1 MVLRVKEGFFL
12 IETAT
17 AFTVDVSLY
26 HGDGFGY
33 IVVTKP
39 PRLPTPKG
47 GSVYGTCPLKILLI
61 WVLGMTAPKTNM
73 EPKNDGFS

>member
-1 MVLRVKEGFFL
+1 MRVICGPPCKGRFFL

-26 HGDGFGY
+26 HGDGFW
-33 IVVTKP
+33 VHCSDQTAE
-39 PRLPTPKG
+39 TPYPKR
-47 GSVYGTCPLKILLI
+47 I